1 MGTAFAA
8 ESIVC
13 SACSNT
19 IGIIFTNQS
28 YFIGTYSTNK
38 LSMSISRVISA
49 YIFLK
54 DSVCDILYSIQ
65 QASIGVYA
73 LFRSVVL
80 SAVYRRQRS
89 YRM

>member
-19 IGIIFTNQS
+19 IDIIFTNQS
-28 YFIGTYSTNK
+28 YFIGTYSSTNK
-38 LSMSISRVISA
+38 LSMSIFRVISA

-54 DSVCDILYSIQ
+54 DSVCDISYNIR

-80 SAVYRRQRS
+80 SAVYR
-89 YRM
+89 